1 MLAPSPINRL
11 ETDVANDQRQRQR
24 HIRRNNRIVLAILVA
39 FVLGVFTNSFFHI
52 GEEARPGAA
61 TSPSQMRP

>member
-1 MLAPSPINRL
+1 M
-11 ETDVANDQRQRQR
+11 ANDQQQRQR
-24 HIRRNNRIVLAILVA
+24 RIRRNNRIVLAILVA

-52 GEEARPGAA
+52 GDEARPGPA